1 MSSKNDYE
9 YGARSCRMDQVRRL
23 SLFSY
28 KSIFLLEVP
37 WSKLPQNQRLRL
49 LSERICPPRR
59 GSRESNSGNL
69 SKIECKVVHAG
80 SSSTSFGQ
88 HINAVVNCDNN
99 SKYPW
104 SESDRT
110 KYNVIGQN
118 TPFRTT
124 VGLITGSVF
133 TIRRHWHMKLLI
145 GQRHCPLQN
154 RNQTLRR
161 LCWRR
166 NSVNNW
172 HRVRMSL
179 VIFSTVRAC

>member
-59 GSRESNSGNL
+59 GSRESNSGNF

-104 SESDRT
+104 PESDRT
-110 KYNVIGQN
+110 KYTVLYHRGPNYRVGFHDSAPLAYEVIDRTATLSTAEPKSDIA
-118 TPFRTT
+118 TP
-124 VGLITGSVF
+124 
-133 TIRRHWHMKLLI
+133 LLKAK
-145 GQRHCPLQN
+145 QRE
-154 RNQTLRR
+154 
-161 LCWRR
+161 
-166 NSVNNW
+166 
-172 HRVRMSL
+172 
-179 VIFSTVRAC
+179 